1 MYKRKHLYK
10 LIIFLLA
17 PLIVI
22 FFAISHGISL
32 NKNFNEEVNQE
43 KEEHKFRLVGI
54 VCSYLN
60 RFYVEPDRIKPKEML
75 IESLSWLERIIPE
88 VQVNVNDE
96 SEEVEILVD
105 KTSKI
110 IDISRIRRLGELY
123 NTLNDVLHFVN
134 ENKYHEIKAEEIE
147 YAAINGMLAQLD
159 PHSVVFPPKDFTE
172 FKIGTSGKFG
182 GLGMVVGLRDGILT
196 VISPIEGTPAF
207 RAGLKSGDKIIAIDE
222 DSTIN
227 MSLQEAVSKLRGDP
241 STAVIL
247 IVEIKKS
254 QTNKTVTLIREI
266 IAIPSVDSKLV
277 DGNIGYIKI
286 RNFQE
291 DTSQSLE
298 EKIAELTAESGTLK
312 GLILDLR
319 NNSGGLL
326 GQAIAVADKF
336 LSSGMVVITVEPMG
350 KQKIQKAK
358 KSSKDLAKC
367 PLVVII
373 DAGSASGAEIVAGA
387 LKDNKRAILIGDT
400 SFGKGSIQQLVDL
413 TNGAALKL
421 TVGKYL
427 TPNFTDI
434 QSVGITPDILLTQSQ
449 VSENEIILFN
459 ESKHFREKDLKKHL
473 DEHSEATLPYEKIKY
488 LSFTDTDSETEEQKQ
503 KQKDEDYYKIP
514 DLEKDTHVQFAKKI
528 ILNTPSYDNND
539 DLLRQL
545 KPIFEDFKKD
555 EEMKISDAL
564 NTLDIDWSTGE
575 TIALPSVTTNLH
587 LVPSNGKLK
596 ASEELKIEISVTNNS
611 EGSLYQLRGKTESK
625 NLLLDKHEFV
635 FGKIETGMTKKSSKT
650 IKIPQNSLS
659 RKDEL
664 LIKFSEFNEHAPED
678 IKSTISINAQPKPV
692 FSYSYQIID
701 EGEGLTGNGDGIIQK
716 GEVVDLVLFVKNIGK
731 GTSEKNI
738 IALRD
743 LSHKEVFIEKGKME
757 LGELL
762 PGESKSFKLK
772 LSVRDTLE
780 ADSFSVDITIADTTF
795 GTRISGKLEFNV
807 DQNNNGEK
815 TQLTN
820 KTLKVTDNYV
830 PIYNGKSLSTPII
843 AYASNG
849 TILMADKETQAWTW
863 CRVKMPEGR
872 FGWIPSDNVEISTL
886 TESNQQTAPELFLQ
900 NVPPQI
906 ELDTQDPHDTFRQ
919 EYISLSGTAR
929 DDNTIKYVYILVN
942 DDKVFYRSNR
952 EASETDK
959 SNLSFT
965 SDIPLEDGPNI
976 ISIVTRDDQDLLS
989 TKSFVVTKTPSP
1001 EVIKTASSEKDKS

>member
-1 MYKRKHLYK
+1 
-10 LIIFLLA
+10 
-17 PLIVI
+17 
-22 FFAISHGISL
+22 
-32 NKNFNEEVNQE
+32 
-43 KEEHKFRLVGI
+43 
-54 VCSYLN
+54 
-60 RFYVEPDRIKPKEML
+60 ML

-134 ENKYHEIKAEEIE
+134 ENKYHEIKAEDIE

-241 STAVIL
+241 STSVIL
-247 IVEIKKS
+247 IVESKKS

-298 EKIAELTAESGTLK
+298 EKIAELTAKSGTLK

-358 KSSKDLAKC
+358 KSSKDLAKS

-387 LKDNKRAILIGDT
+387 LKDNNRAVLIGDT

-413 TNGAALKL
+413 MNGAALKL

-434 QSVGITPDILLTQSQ
+434 QSVGITPDILLAQSQ
-449 VSENEIILFN
+449 VSEDEIILFN

-473 DEHSEATLPYEKIKY
+473 DEHSKATLPYEKIKY
-488 LSFTDTDSETEEQKQ
+488 LSFTDTDSEKEEQKE
-503 KQKDEDYYKIP
+503 KEENYYKIP

-539 DLLRQL
+539 DLLGQL

-555 EEMKISDAL
+555 EEVKISDAL

-611 EGSLYQLRGKTESK
+611 KGTLYQLRGITESK
-625 NLLLDKHEFV
+625 NLLIDKHEFV
-635 FGKIETGMTKKSSKT
+635 FGKIETGMTKTSSKT

-678 IKSTISINAQPKPV
+678 IKSAISIDAQPKPV

-743 LSHKEVFIEKGKME
+743 LNHKEVFIEKGKME

-815 TQLTN
+815 IQLTD
-820 KTLKVTDNYV
+820 KALKVTDNYV

-886 TESNQQTAPELFLQ
+886 AESNKQTAPELFLQ

-919 EYISLSGTAR
+919 EYLSLSGTAR

-959 SNLSFT
+959 SNLSFA

-989 TKSFVVTKTPSP
+989 TKSFVVTKIPSP